1 MLNLY
6 GVGATNGKS
15 KRYQSI
21 LTIAFALL
29 VLIFAVASSSASS
42 SVAMWAKPSS
52 RTSCFSLQTTVSADR
67 PIGLAAFVSTG
78 ITPTAP
84 ERTLLAWQCA
94 PTSVERRRS

>member
-21 LTIAFALL
+21 LSIAFALL

-42 SVAMWAKPSS
+42 SVQCGRSHHQEQVVFLCRQRCP
-52 RTSCFSLQTTVSADR
+52 R
-67 PIGLAAFVSTG
+67 IGQSVWRRLFL
-78 ITPTAP
+78 P
-84 ERTLLAWQCA
+84 E
-94 PTSVERRRS
+94 